1 MDYIAYFKLQAKN
14 LFKDYKTKKPFF
26 DKVIDDFLYE
36 YTPQFFD
43 MDSLVCDFDINED
56 NFSLMKAQHLI
67 AYMAGFRKW
76 TDLVK
81 SSDTELE
88 LGKLLFD
95 NQDKTSRDDWD
106 MYIAGIES
114 DNNNAF
120 DIDAKLE
127 IFKAVVLNWKVEDN
141 SFSDYRL
148 KKRYAQH

>member
-1 MDYIAYFKLQAKN
+1 
-14 LFKDYKTKKPFF
+14 
-26 DKVIDDFLYE
+26 
-36 YTPQFFD
+36 
-43 MDSLVCDFDINED
+43 
-56 NFSLMKAQHLI
+56 
-67 AYMAGFRKW
+67 
-76 TDLVK
+76 K